1 MNTVLNHYKIMKRCV
16 VFLLLIPFLF
26 SGCIHGPTLDLP
38 DGEWYCQEL
47 GMQIGSGEGME
58 TFIETEEGPL
68 RCNKGIVY
76 YSSDIIV
83 QCQEDGA
90 GYHQWEKIFCGVVV
104 YKSDD
109 ALLIREDGTNH
120 DYWFFRCD

>member
-1 MNTVLNHYKIMKRCV
+1 MNTGLNHCKVMKWCI

-26 SGCIHGPTLDLP
+26 SGCIYGPTLDLP

-58 TFIETEEGPL
+58 TFVETENGTL
-68 RCNKGIVY
+68 RCKKNMT
-76 YSSDIIV
+76 YSGYIIV
-83 QCQEDGA
+83 EYQEDGA
-90 GYHQWEKIFCGVVV
+90 EYPRWETIFCGVVV

-120 DYWFFRCD
+120 SYWFFRCD